1 MVPLHLHTPWASD
14 ITLVPNRFLDEHM
27 FQANGEFVKI
37 YLYMLRCAPD
47 SLPSLSLLADK
58 MSCTERDILRAIRYW
73 EKEGLLQIGLGD
85 EQKISDISFVYPQ
98 SSPAPAQPLPELL
111 PPAAQEAEPAQA
123 KAAAKNAP
131 VTSEPSVHGAD
142 LQKTDLKK
150 ADIQGAAAQKTDSP
164 ETDTP
169 TAKLQDTATQETDS
183 AKMDIPGPGISETD
197 ISKDP
202 DGSAL
207 PPSGEGLNAE
217 RAARL
222 KENAEVVQFLYIA
235 EQYLARPLTSTD
247 TNKILY
253 FYENLNFSA
262 ELIEFLI
269 EYCVSKNH
277 KSIHYIEKVAL
288 SWAEQGIS
296 TVAAAKEETRQ
307 YSQTYFTIFKALG
320 IQNRNPVE
328 AEIQMM
334 DRWLQEWAFTMDLI
348 LEACKRTVMQTGSGS
363 FAYTDKI
370 LREWHAAKVRH
381 IVDLET
387 ADAEHKAKK
396 AKSAKYPKS
405 NAKKKT
411 AAPNRFSDYPH
422 RDYDFD
428 QIKKSMFEQ

>member
-47 SLPSLSLLADK
+47 SLPCLSLLADK

-73 EKEGLLQIGLGD
+73 EKEGLLQIGLND

-98 SSPAPAQPLPELL
+98 SSPSPEILPA
-111 PPAAQEAEPAQA
+111 AAQEAGPAQTKTAA
-123 KAAAKNAP
+123 KAAQE
-131 VTSEPSVHGAD
+131 TSESSMHSTDVQETA
-142 LQKTDLKK
+142 LQK
-150 ADIQGAAAQKTDSP
+150 ADIQEAATRKTDAP

-169 TAKLQDTATQETDS
+169 TAELQETDK
-183 AKMDIPGPGISETD
+183 AEMDVPGPGISDTD
-197 ISKDP
+197 IPKDP
-202 DGSAL
+202 DGPT
-207 PPSGEGLNAE
+207 PPPGQGLTAE

-381 IVDLET
+381 MVDLEA

-396 AKSAKYPKS
+396 AKAAKSPKAD
-405 NAKKKT
+405 AKKRT